1 MKKYTAKHAHQME
14 EDLRPEYDFSEAV
27 RGKHYHPLHEGYTIT
42 IHKADGTTEVQQV
55 MFEAGTVRLAPD
67 VQEFFPDSQ
76 AVNSALRSL
85 IALMAQ
91 FSKTPKRKRTSRRKT
106 SLHSKKDGANSVT

>member
-1 MKKYTAKHAHQME
+1 MKKNTTKHAHQME
-14 EDLRPEYDFSEAV
+14 EDLRPEYDFSGAV
-27 RGKHYHPLHEGYTIT
+27 RGKHYHPLHEGYTIK

-55 MFEAGTVRLAPD
+55 IFEAGTVRLEPD

-85 IALMAQ
+85 IALVDQ
-91 FSKTPKRKRTSRRKT
+91 FPKKPKRKRTSRQKT
-106 SLHSKKDGANSVT
+106 PLQSKKDVAKSVT